1 MDKKLP
7 SVYAGEINKKFNN
20 NDRYY
25 YSSPKDV
32 VENKTTKPSKD
43 VNIYKKINDIFNSSS
58 YVYKADV
65 DILYRNGKS
74 TKRVIGRDTNNLIT
88 IDNELIPISEII
100 DIDMHKKNG

>member
-7 SVYAGEINKKFNN
+7 SVYAGNINKNFNN

-25 YSSPKDV
+25 YSNTKNTL
-32 VENKTTKPSKD
+32 ENKVSKPSKD

-65 DILYRNGKS
+65 DIAYRNGRT

>member
-7 SVYAGEINKKFNN
+7 SIYTGTINKELNN

-25 YSSPKDV
+25 YS
-32 VENKTTKPSKD
+32 NAKTTNNSITPSKTED
-43 VNIYKKINDIFNSSS
+43 VSIYKKINDIFNSSS

-65 DILYRNGKS
+65 DITFRNGRD
-74 TKRVIGRDTNNLIT
+74 TKRIIGRDADNLIT
-88 IDNELIPISEII
+88 IDNELIPISKII